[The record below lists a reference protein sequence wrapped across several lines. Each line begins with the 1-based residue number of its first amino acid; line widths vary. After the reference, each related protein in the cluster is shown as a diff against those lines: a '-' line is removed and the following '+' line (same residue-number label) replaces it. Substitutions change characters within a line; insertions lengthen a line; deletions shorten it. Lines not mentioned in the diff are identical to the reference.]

1 MTGVETQPFL
11 QATEGIQA
19 TRDITF
25 SMLPEIAVVIPAH
38 NEAENL
44 ADLLAEVREALKPL
58 AAYEIIVVDDAS
70 SDATAQI
77 LRDAMR
83 QFPALQPLRHRR
95 RSGQSAALIT
105 GIRAAQAPW
114 ILTLDGDGQNNPAD
128 IPLLWALK
136 PADVADGSPPVLITG
151 HRVGRRDVWQKRL
164 ASHVANGVR
173 SALLKDQTPDT
184 GCGLKLFSRQ
194 AFLALPHF
202 DHCHRFLPALFLR
215 TGARVITVPVS
226 HRPRTRGR
234 SHYGIGDRLW
244 VGLADLLGVI
254 WLMRRWRDPGG
265 VDPITPP

>member
-1 MTGVETQPFL
+1 MSGLEAQPTS
-11 QATEGIQA
+11 QTAESIQLS
-19 TRDITF
+19 RDVASFT
-25 SMLPEIAVVIPAH
+25 LPEIAVVIPAH

-44 ADLLAEVREALKPL
+44 ADLLAEVREALDSF
-58 AAYEIIVVDDAS
+58 AAYEVIVVDDAS

-77 LRDAMR
+77 LRDEMR
-83 QFPALQPLRHRR
+83 RFPALRPLRHRR
-95 RSGQSAALIT
+95 RSGQSAGLIT
-105 GIRAAQAPW
+105 GIRAARAPW
-114 ILTLDGDGQNNPAD
+114 IVTLDGDGQNNPAD
-128 IPLLWALK
+128 IPALWALR
-136 PADVADGSPPVLITG
+136 VADAEAGSPPVLVTG
-151 HRVGRRDVWQKRL
+151 HRVGRHDVWQKRF
-164 ASHVANGVR
+164 ASRIANGVR

-215 TGARVITVPVS
+215 AGARVITVPVS
-226 HRPRTRGR
+226 HRPRMRGR

-265 VDPITPP
+265 VDAITPP